1 MKNLLLYL
9 FAFLC
14 AATLTA
20 HAQSGNLEN
29 GLAWEIN
36 DDQYFIKKS

>member
-1 MKNLLLYL
+1 MKKPLLSL
-9 FAFLC
+9 FTFLC

-20 HAQSGNLEN
+20 RAQSGNLEN
-29 GLAWEIN
+29 GLAWKIT